1 MNTILVPIDFSETSE
16 NALNYATSLANYL
29 TANLILLH
37 VDTIP
42 VYNNEYELVTYT
54 IKDSIETSLELLKEK
69 ALKIKK
75 DKLLIGD
82 ITYYAEAGELET
94 SISEFIT
101 KKSIDLIVMG
111 ITGQSTKI
119 GQTLFGSNSIKISRE
134 SKIPVF
140 IIPKNCSYKKIEN
153 IAYACQYDKD
163 IKEQT
168 GLIQVKNII
177 AMFNANLNVL
187 HVVPNNHLI
196 NQSEAETDLYV
207 EQKLENINHKT
218 FILTENNVSKALLDF
233 INTHQIDLIIITQK
247 KRTFFHKIFY
257 PSSTKEVAF
266 NSPIPVLTIHS

>member
-153 IAYACQYDKD
+153 IAYACEYDKD

-233 INTHQIDLIIITQK
+233 INTHQIDLIIIEQK
-247 KRTFFHKIFY
+247 KHTFFHKIFY

>member
-37 VDTIP
+37 VDTFP

-153 IAYACQYDKD
+153 IAYACEYDKD

-233 INTHQIDLIIITQK
+233 INTHQIDLIIIEQK
-247 KRTFFHKIFY
+247 KHTFFHKIFY

>member
-153 IAYACQYDKD
+153 IAYACEYDKD

>member
-233 INTHQIDLIIITQK
+233 INTHQIDLIIIEQK
-247 KRTFFHKIFY
+247 KHTFFHKIFY

>member
-94 SISEFIT
+94 TISEFIT

-233 INTHQIDLIIITQK
+233 INTHQIDLIIIEQK
-247 KRTFFHKIFY
+247 KHTFFHKIFY

>member
-42 VYNNEYELVTYT
+42 LYNNEYELVTYT
-54 IKDSIETSLELLKEK
+54 VKDSIETSLELLKEK
-69 ALKIKK
+69 ALKLKK
-75 DKLLIGD
+75 DKLPIGD

-94 SISEFIT
+94 TISEFIT

-111 ITGQSTKI
+111 ITGHSTKM
-119 GQTLFGSNSIKISRE
+119 GQTLIGSNSIKISRE
-134 SKIPVF
+134 SKTPIF
-140 IIPKNCSYKKIEN
+140 IIPKNYRYKKIEN
-153 IAYACQYDKD
+153 IAYACEYDKD

-196 NQSEAETDLYV
+196 DQSEAETDLYV

-218 FILTENNVSKALLDF
+218 FILTENKVSKALLNF
-233 INTHQIDLIIITQK
+233 INTHQIDLIIIEQK
-247 KRTFFHKIFY
+247 KHTFFHKIFY